1 MRRWSDGQGREL
13 EHRRRASSRGAKL
26 VQMARDGA
34 ADVALLQEAGSPPG
48 DVVDRIEYV
57 DGVFWNRHLYDRWP
71 LVVKLSDRITVEPY
85 RQVPPTSDLGE
96 EALGVSGIGTIA
108 AARVTPRDNAD
119 ASFVAV
125 SLYARWLK
133 PHPSTKRSWR
143 VGIRGCL
150 RTSDP
155 RGAVAVVRSR
165 AARVRQS
172 APP

>member
-1 MRRWSDGQGREL
+1 MVKVVSWNIGTREQPWR
-13 EHRRRASSRGAKL
+13 EL

-108 AARVTPRDNAD
+108 AARVTARDNAD

-125 SLYARWLK
+125 SLYARSSL
-133 PHPSTKRSWR
+133 HRFH
-143 VGIRGCL
+143 
-150 RTSDP
+150 
-155 RGAVAVVRSR
+155 RSR
-165 AARVRQS
+165 WPPTSTRCTAGI
-172 APP
+172 APPRSSSIWPPSAGCSIGW

>member
-1 MRRWSDGQGREL
+1 MVKVVSWNIGKREQPWR
-13 EHRRRASSRGAKL
+13 EL

-96 EALGVSGIGTIA
+96 EALGVRWHRHHRRREGDR
-108 AARVTPRDNAD
+108 ARQCGRVVCGRL
-119 ASFVAV
+119 AV
-125 SLYARWLK
+125 RTLVEA
-133 PHPSTKRSWR
+133 PSVYQEELACR
-143 VGIRGCL
+143 VRGCL